1 MKKIIIILIIPLLI
15 GCTHK
20 KNIDYFIPTDNQK
33 INYAQKDEY
42 QDDNPIIV
50 GLYQKGKLVETF
62 NTTFTNQKD
71 IATFNIVFTNEK
83 DLKSTN
89 LKNNWNKYYQK
100 YENIDKYKIGFL
112 IEMEANGKKLENLV
126 LDPSSQHKLDP
137 YLYVY
142 LYDGIHQ
149 KDGAKYT
156 HLSPKDI
163 KDNTIYSSI
172 KLYLHHDTNKITSP
186 IKLTVFTYKD
196 ENDFINN
203 HYRGNSKYTIT
214 INKK

>member
-1 MKKIIIILIIPLLI
+1 MYLLSEENNFSILTSNPENKDKFF
-15 GCTHK
+15 C
-20 KNIDYFIPTDNQK
+20 DN
-33 INYAQKDEY
+33 YKDE
-42 QDDNPIIV
+42 
-50 GLYQKGKLVETF
+50 LVT
-62 NTTFTNQKD
+62 NISTTFTNQKD

-156 HLSPKDI
+156 HLSQ
-163 KDNTIYSSI
+163 
-172 KLYLHHDTNKITSP
+172 KI
-186 IKLTVFTYKD
+186 
-196 ENDFINN
+196 
-203 HYRGNSKYTIT
+203 HYYFLQF
-214 INKK
+214 